1 MNEVASIVIKYHT
14 VNLNMK
20 NIFICRRMILLL
32 IVFMMSVAG
41 FSTSDLEKP
50 SSKRIK
56 NFGQIDENYYRG
68 GQPKANE
75 FSALKE
81 LGIKTVID
89 LRKDALPREIAWVQ
103 STGMRYFNIPLST
116 TRPATKEQTDKFL
129 KLVNEPA
136 YWPVYVHCAAGRHRT
151 GAMTAI
157 YRIARYSWTP
167 DMAYNEMK
175 RYGFYSFPNHGSLK
189 QFVYQYVQSF
199 SGIER
204 KNQSDLPVVPSLT
217 PFLTIGAD

>member
-1 MNEVASIVIKYHT
+1 MSEVASIVTKYHI
-14 VNLNMK
+14 VNMNNHFR
-20 NIFICRRMILLL
+20 NIFRRIILL
-32 IVFMMSVAG
+32 IIIFIMSVAG
-41 FSTSDLEKP
+41 FSTPDLEKP
-50 SSKRIK
+50 GSKRIK

-81 LGIKTVID
+81 LGIRTVID

-103 STGMRYFNIPLST
+103 STGMKYFNIPLST
-116 TRPATKEQTDKFL
+116 SRPATKEQTDKFL
-129 KLVNEPA
+129 KLVSEPEH
-136 YWPVYVHCAAGRHRT
+136 WPVYVHCAAGRHRT

-157 YRIARYSWTP
+157 YRIASYSWTP

-189 QFVYQYVQSF
+189 QFVYQYVQSL
-199 SGIER
+199 SGIGS
-204 KNQSDLPVVPSLT
+204 KNQSDLPVFPSLT
-217 PFLTIGAD
+217 PFLTIGED